1 MIYKEIEHTADKDML
16 YKYLVEAELDTIETV
31 LRAYSEGKID
41 IIEPRDEN
49 GEPDFDGEFELII
62 NDENYVE
69 TGFEAPILKWIN
81 DWESTDYI
89 IELFSD
95 QEEIK

>member
-41 IIEPRDEN
+41 IIEPRKN

-62 NDENYVE
+62 NDCDYQE
-69 TGFEAPILKWIN
+69 TGFEMPILKWIN

-95 QEEIK
+95 